1 MTTKQVLWCRDH
13 DQDKPGCRG
22 VADARYTMDFTDV
35 EPGGYIY
42 WCAGCGPSAHEMNG
56 IIERAFDTRPGFA
69 EDFKREI
76 DKRRPS

>member
-1 MTTKQVLWCRDH
+1 
-13 DQDKPGCRG
+13 
-22 VADARYTMDFTDV
+22 MDFTDV